1 MKKKVY
7 LMILTLCI
15 AFAGTACGTKEKA
28 AEETKISEEK
38 TEEKEDTKKSG
49 EGTRLVSVKDI
60 DKYITIGQYKGLSLE
75 KVVETITDTEVEGSI
90 SQDLA
95 MTKEE
100 VKDGVVEEGD
110 TVVVNYVGTENG
122 KEFNGGN
129 HNWFRRLYSGI

>member
-49 EGTRLVSVKDI
+49 ELQHL
-60 DKYITIGQYKGLSLE
+60 YEIGNDRKRS
-75 KVVETITDTEVEGSI
+75 
-90 SQDLA
+90 
-95 MTKEE
+95 
-100 VKDGVVEEGD
+100 
-110 TVVVNYVGTENG
+110 
-122 KEFNGGN
+122 
-129 HNWFRRLYSGI
+129 